1 MGIHSGAR
9 AAPGVVLTLLAL
21 ALAGCFDAPAP
32 APSPEQPRP
41 VNEARQA
48 ERDALATLTSFC
60 LDPPW
65 RVRNRPARRP
75 RRADAV
81 AAIELWVRH
90 AREDIREWPHD
101 AEKNVGWRAD
111 LGSIAGELERL
122 DCLLDQVPRL
132 DRALRRLPLPEVEY
146 PEEEYP
152 DWPEP
157 EYPWP

>member
-1 MGIHSGAR
+1 MRTPTCAR
-9 AAPGVVLTLLAL
+9 TTSALVLALLSL
-21 ALAGCFDAPAP
+21 ALAGCYDAPAP
-32 APSPEQPRP
+32 APKRKAP

-48 ERDALATLTSFC
+48 ERNAVATLTSFC
-60 LDPPW
+60 LDRPW

-81 AAIELWVRH
+81 AAIELWIRH

-101 AEKNVGWRAD
+101 AETNVGWRAD
-111 LGSIAGELERL
+111 LGSIAGDLERL
-122 DCLLDQVPRL
+122 GCLLDQVPRI

-152 DWPEP
+152 DYPEP